1 MDSRVKDIQQV
12 RVPPPDEALRK
23 AFADLDAGL
32 ASWKAVLS
40 ELRAWILE
48 QAQKQAEAHR
58 ELQARAEQCARLQ
71 AELESRAVVQ
81 SQPED
86 QSRSGATARPLKEE
100 QSEAQARTQVT
111 ATEQP
116 EASAPASESPQAGA
130 PTNEATR
137 APVDWSSD
145 AVSKHIRVYVDAAT
159 TSADSATEA
168 EAPQQ
173 ADEDEMLLASLDPE
187 TAKAIRVMRRMRGD
201 NKSVREL
208 LEQYQA
214 SRANA
219 KADSSKKSWFRRG
232 R

>member
-1 MDSRVKDIQQV
+1 MR
-12 RVPPPDEALRK
+12 PCK

-32 ASWKAVLS
+32 ASWKAVLG

-48 QAQKQAEAHR
+48 QAEIQAEVRR
-58 ELQARAEQCARLQ
+58 ELQTKAEECARLQ
-71 AELESRAVVQ
+71 ADLESRAASH
-81 SQPED
+81 SQPEN
-86 QSRSGATARPLKEE
+86 QPQSGATAGPVEE
-100 QSEAQARTQVT
+100 QQSEARARTQVT
-111 ATEQP
+111 TADQAKT
-116 EASAPASESPQAGA
+116 SAPASEVPETALPANQ
-130 PTNEATR
+130 PPHP
-137 APVDWSSD
+137 PVDWSSD
-145 AVSKHIRVYVDAAT
+145 AVSKHIRVYVDPANP
-159 TSADSATEA
+159 SANAPTET
-168 EAPQQ
+168 ESPQQ

-214 SRANA
+214 SRTNA